1 MWRLRGM
8 QMLEPTSE
16 TSYKK
21 RSIRI
26 RSDLLLGCFGWGLI
40 GWLALLGSLDLCAQD
55 VLPEA
60 PSKPRMP
67 APLDSKDDSEPKG
80 ITYVSLDP
88 GLKSLFSGEDPK
100 SLADLKAL
108 QDQQSKVAAKINQVT
123 VNLQHGST
131 QGSGVLI
138 NDDGYILTAAHVAG
152 KPKQKMWV
160 VLHDGRRVEGVSM
173 GVNRDTDAGLVRI
186 LKNRDQNNQ
195 PWPHAA
201 LPAVGERVK
210 SGQWCIAGGHPGG
223 WMSDRPA
230 VIRVGRILRVTDST
244 IVSDCSLIGGDSG
257 GPLFDLQGKLI
268 GIHSRIGIDVDDNM
282 HVPMNVYMDSWDRLA
297 NSEAWGVLPGFRPII
312 GVTADRQSDTKNECV
327 IGTVAPRGPAAKAG
341 IAPGDRIV
349 RFNGTEINS
358 FDRLKEEVDAMV
370 PGERVNVE
378 VLRDGQK
385 VNLKLIIG
393 VSDEP

>member
-1 MWRLRGM
+1 MGSTAFRGIGMLRLAK
-8 QMLEPTSE
+8 PFV
-16 TSYKK
+16 
-21 RSIRI
+21 
-26 RSDLLLGCFGWGLI
+26 LLCTGLVGLGLVGL
-40 GWLALLGSLDLCAQD
+40 GPLGAGLQVHAQD
-55 VLPEA
+55 VLPEVPA
-60 PSKPRMP
+60 KPRMS
-67 APLDSKDDSEPKG
+67 APVDRTVDGETKG
-80 ITYVSLDP
+80 ATYVSLDP
-88 GLKSLFSGEDPK
+88 SLNRLFSGEDPK
-100 SLADLKAL
+100 SLTDLKAL
-108 QDQQSKVAAKINQVT
+108 QTQQSKVAAKIHQVT

-138 NDDGYILTAAHVAG
+138 NEDGYILTAAHVAG

-186 LKNRDQNNQ
+186 LKTRDENNQ

-210 SGQWCIAGGHPGG
+210 TGQWCIAGGHPGG
-223 WMSDRPA
+223 WVSDRPA
-230 VIRVGRILRVTDST
+230 VIRVGRILAVTDST
-244 IVSDCSLIGGDSG
+244 VVSDCSLIGGDSG

-282 HVPMNVYMDSWDRLA
+282 HVPMNVYMESWDRLA

-312 GVTADRQSDTKNECV
+312 GVTADRQSDTKSECI

-341 IAPGDRIV
+341 IVPGDRIV
-349 RFNGTEINS
+349 RFHNAEITN

-378 VLRDGQK
+378 VLRDGKK

>member
-1 MWRLRGM
+1 
-8 QMLEPTSE
+8 MLEPTSE
-16 TSYKK
+16 TSYEK

-138 NDDGYILTAAHVAG
+138 NEDGYILTAAHVAG

>member
-1 MWRLRGM
+1 MLRLAKPFVLFCTG
-8 QMLEPTSE
+8 LVG
-16 TSYKK
+16 
-21 RSIRI
+21 
-26 RSDLLLGCFGWGLI
+26 LGLVGLGLLG
-40 GWLALLGSLDLCAQD
+40 ASVQVHAQD

-60 PSKPRMP
+60 PAKPRMS
-67 APLDSKDDSEPKG
+67 APVDRTVDGETKG
-80 ITYVSLDP
+80 ATYVSLDP
-88 GLKSLFSGEDPK
+88 SLNRLFSGEDPK
-100 SLADLKAL
+100 SLTDLKAL
-108 QDQQSKVAAKINQVT
+108 QTQQSKVAAKIHQVT

-138 NDDGYILTAAHVAG
+138 NEDGYILTAAHVAG

-186 LKNRDQNNQ
+186 LKTRDENNQ

-210 SGQWCIAGGHPGG
+210 TGQWCIAGGHPGG
-223 WMSDRPA
+223 WISDRPA
-230 VIRVGRILRVTDST
+230 VIRIGRILAVTDST
-244 IVSDCSLIGGDSG
+244 VVSDCSLIGGDSG

-282 HVPMNVYMDSWDRLA
+282 HVPMNVYMESWDRLA

-312 GVTADRQSDTKNECV
+312 GVTADRQSDTKSECI

-341 IAPGDRIV
+341 IVPGDRII
-349 RFNGTEINS
+349 RFHNAEITN

-378 VLRDGQK
+378 VLRDGKK

>member
-1 MWRLRGM
+1 MLRLAKPFVLFCTG
-8 QMLEPTSE
+8 LVG
-16 TSYKK
+16 
-21 RSIRI
+21 
-26 RSDLLLGCFGWGLI
+26 LGLVGFGP
-40 GWLALLGSLDLCAQD
+40 LGASVQVHAQD

-60 PSKPRMP
+60 PAKPRIS
-67 APLDSKDDSEPKG
+67 APVDRTVDGETKG
-80 ITYVSLDP
+80 ATYVSLDP
-88 GLKSLFSGEDPK
+88 SLNRLFSGEDPK
-100 SLADLKAL
+100 SLTDLKAL
-108 QDQQSKVAAKINQVT
+108 QTQQSKVAAKIHQVT

-138 NDDGYILTAAHVAG
+138 NEDGYILTAAHVAG

-186 LKNRDQNNQ
+186 LKTRDENNQ

-210 SGQWCIAGGHPGG
+210 TGQWCIAGGHPGG
-223 WMSDRPA
+223 WVSDRPA
-230 VIRVGRILRVTDST
+230 VIRVGRILAVTDST
-244 IVSDCSLIGGDSG
+244 VVSDCSLIGGDSG

-282 HVPMNVYMDSWDRLA
+282 HVPMNVYMESWDRLA

-312 GVTADRQSDTKNECV
+312 GVTADRQSDTKSECI

-341 IAPGDRIV
+341 IVPGDRIV
-349 RFNGTEINS
+349 RFHNAEITN

-378 VLRDGQK
+378 VLRDGKK

>member
-1 MWRLRGM
+1 
-8 QMLEPTSE
+8 MLQPASDNGCEKS
-16 TSYKK
+16 
-21 RSIRI
+21 SIR
-26 RSDLLLGCFGWGLI
+26 LQTVGF
-40 GWLALLGSLDLCAQD
+40 LALFCLGSTVWCIRATAQD

-60 PSKPRMP
+60 PLKSKVS
-67 APLDSKDDSEPKG
+67 APSDSGVGGEPKG
-80 ITYVSLDP
+80 ITFVSLDP
-88 GLKSLFSGEDPK
+88 TLDRLFLGEDPK

-108 QDQQSKVAAKINQVT
+108 QTQQSKVAAKIHQVT

-138 NDDGYILTAAHVAG
+138 NEDGYILTAAHVAG

-160 VLHDGRRVEGVSM
+160 VLHDGRRVEAVSM

-195 PWPHAA
+195 PWPHAT

-210 SGQWCIAGGHPGG
+210 TGQWCIAGGHPGG

-282 HVPMNVYMDSWDRLA
+282 HVPMTVYMESWDRLA

-312 GVTADRQSDTKNECV
+312 GVTADRQSDTKRECV

-341 IAPGDRIV
+341 IIPGDRIV
-349 RFNGTEINS
+349 RFNSAEITS

-370 PGERVNVE
+370 PGERVSIE

>member
-1 MWRLRGM
+1 MGSTAFRGIGMLRLAK
-8 QMLEPTSE
+8 PFV
-16 TSYKK
+16 
-21 RSIRI
+21 
-26 RSDLLLGCFGWGLI
+26 LLCTGLVGLGLVGL
-40 GWLALLGSLDLCAQD
+40 GPLGAGLQVHAQD

-60 PSKPRMP
+60 PAKPRMS
-67 APLDSKDDSEPKG
+67 APVDRTVDGETKG
-80 ITYVSLDP
+80 ATYVSLDP
-88 GLKSLFSGEDPK
+88 SLNRLFSGEDPK
-100 SLADLKAL
+100 SLTDLKAL
-108 QDQQSKVAAKINQVT
+108 QTQQSKVAAKIHQVT

-138 NDDGYILTAAHVAG
+138 NEDGYILTAAHVAG

-186 LKNRDQNNQ
+186 LKTRDENNQ

-210 SGQWCIAGGHPGG
+210 TGQWCIAGGHPGG
-223 WMSDRPA
+223 WVSDRPA
-230 VIRVGRILRVTDST
+230 VIRVGRILAVTDST
-244 IVSDCSLIGGDSG
+244 VVSDCSLIGGDSG

-282 HVPMNVYMDSWDRLA
+282 HVPMNVYMESWDRLA

-312 GVTADRQSDTKNECV
+312 GVTADRQSDTKSECI

-341 IAPGDRIV
+341 IIPGDRIV
-349 RFNGTEINS
+349 RFHNAEITN

-378 VLRDGQK
+378 VLRDGKK

>member
-1 MWRLRGM
+1 MGSTAFRGIGMLRLAKPFVLLCTG
-8 QMLEPTSE
+8 
-16 TSYKK
+16 
-21 RSIRI
+21 
-26 RSDLLLGCFGWGLI
+26 LLGLGLV
-40 GWLALLGSLDLCAQD
+40 GLGPLGAGLQVHAQD

-60 PSKPRMP
+60 PAKPRMS
-67 APLDSKDDSEPKG
+67 APVDRTVDGETKG
-80 ITYVSLDP
+80 ATYVSLDP
-88 GLKSLFSGEDPK
+88 SLNRLFSGEDPK
-100 SLADLKAL
+100 SLTDLKAL
-108 QDQQSKVAAKINQVT
+108 QTQQSKVAAKIHQVT

-138 NDDGYILTAAHVAG
+138 NEDGYILTAAHVAG

-186 LKNRDQNNQ
+186 LKTRDENNQ

-210 SGQWCIAGGHPGG
+210 TGQWCIAGGHPGG
-223 WMSDRPA
+223 WVSDRPA
-230 VIRVGRILRVTDST
+230 VIRVGRILAVTDST
-244 IVSDCSLIGGDSG
+244 VVSDCSLIGGDSG

-282 HVPMNVYMDSWDRLA
+282 HVPMNVYMESWDRLA

-312 GVTADRQSDTKNECV
+312 GVTADRQSDTKSECI

-341 IAPGDRIV
+341 IIPGDRIV
-349 RFNGTEINS
+349 RFHNAEITN

-378 VLRDGQK
+378 VLRDGKK

>member
-1 MWRLRGM
+1 MLRLAKRIVLLSSGLVV
-8 QMLEPTSE
+8 LE
-16 TSYKK
+16 
-21 RSIRI
+21 
-26 RSDLLLGCFGWGLI
+26 LLG
-40 GWLALLGSLDLCAQD
+40 ASLQVRAQD

-60 PSKPRMP
+60 PAKPRMS
-67 APLDSKDDSEPKG
+67 APVDRTVDGETKG
-80 ITYVSLDP
+80 ATYVSLDP
-88 GLKSLFSGEDPK
+88 SLNRLFSGEDPK
-100 SLADLKAL
+100 SLTDLKAL
-108 QDQQSKVAAKINQVT
+108 QTQQSKVAAKIHQVT

-138 NDDGYILTAAHVAG
+138 NEEGYILTAAHVAG

-186 LKNRDQNNQ
+186 LKTRDENNQ

-210 SGQWCIAGGHPGG
+210 TGQWCIAGGHPGG
-223 WMSDRPA
+223 WVSDRPA
-230 VIRVGRILRVTDST
+230 VIRIGRILAVTDST
-244 IVSDCSLIGGDSG
+244 VVSDCSLIGGDSG

-282 HVPMNVYMDSWDRLA
+282 HVPMNVYMESWDRLA

-312 GVTADRQSDTKNECV
+312 GVTADRQSDTKSECI

-341 IAPGDRIV
+341 IVPGDRIV
-349 RFNGTEINS
+349 RFHNADITN

-378 VLRDGQK
+378 VLRDGK
-385 VNLKLIIG
+385 RVNLKLIIG

>member
-1 MWRLRGM
+1 MLRLAK
-8 QMLEPTSE
+8 PFV
-16 TSYKK
+16 
-21 RSIRI
+21 
-26 RSDLLLGCFGWGLI
+26 LLCTGFVGLGLVGL
-40 GWLALLGSLDLCAQD
+40 GPLGAGLQVHAQD

-60 PSKPRMP
+60 PAKPRMS
-67 APLDSKDDSEPKG
+67 APVDRTVDGETKG
-80 ITYVSLDP
+80 ATYVSLDP
-88 GLKSLFSGEDPK
+88 SLNRLFSGEDPK
-100 SLADLKAL
+100 SLTDLKAL
-108 QDQQSKVAAKINQVT
+108 QTQQSKVAAKIHQVT

-138 NDDGYILTAAHVAG
+138 NEDGYILTAAHVAG

-186 LKNRDQNNQ
+186 LKTRDENNQ

-210 SGQWCIAGGHPGG
+210 TGQWCIAGGHPGG
-223 WMSDRPA
+223 WVSDRPA
-230 VIRVGRILRVTDST
+230 VIRVGRILAVTDST
-244 IVSDCSLIGGDSG
+244 VVSDCSLIGGDSG

-282 HVPMNVYMDSWDRLA
+282 HVPMNVYMESWDRLA

-312 GVTADRQSDTKNECV
+312 GVTADRQSDTKSECI

-341 IAPGDRIV
+341 IVPGDRIV
-349 RFNGTEINS
+349 RFHNAEITN

-378 VLRDGQK
+378 VLRDGKK

>member
-1 MWRLRGM
+1 MLRLAK
-8 QMLEPTSE
+8 PFV
-16 TSYKK
+16 
-21 RSIRI
+21 
-26 RSDLLLGCFGWGLI
+26 LLCTGLI
-40 GWLALLGSLDLCAQD
+40 GLGLVGLGPLGAGLQVHAQD
-55 VLPEA
+55 VLPEVPA
-60 PSKPRMP
+60 KPRMS
-67 APLDSKDDSEPKG
+67 APVDRTVDGETKG
-80 ITYVSLDP
+80 ATYVSLDP
-88 GLKSLFSGEDPK
+88 SLNRLFSGEDPK
-100 SLADLKAL
+100 SLTDLKAL
-108 QDQQSKVAAKINQVT
+108 QTQQSKVAAKIHQVT

-138 NDDGYILTAAHVAG
+138 NEDGYILTAAHVAG

-186 LKNRDQNNQ
+186 LKTRDENNQ

-210 SGQWCIAGGHPGG
+210 TGQWCIAGGHPGG
-223 WMSDRPA
+223 WVSDRPA
-230 VIRVGRILRVTDST
+230 VIRVGRILAVTDST
-244 IVSDCSLIGGDSG
+244 VVSDCSLIGGDSG

-282 HVPMNVYMDSWDRLA
+282 HVPMNVYMESWDRLA

-312 GVTADRQSDTKNECV
+312 GVTADRQSDTKSECI

-341 IAPGDRIV
+341 IVPGDRIV
-349 RFNGTEINS
+349 RFHNAEITN

-378 VLRDGQK
+378 VLRDGKK

>member
-1 MWRLRGM
+1 MLRLAKPFVLFCTG
-8 QMLEPTSE
+8 LVG
-16 TSYKK
+16 
-21 RSIRI
+21 
-26 RSDLLLGCFGWGLI
+26 LGLVGL
-40 GWLALLGSLDLCAQD
+40 GPLGASVQVHAQD

-60 PSKPRMP
+60 PAKPRMS
-67 APLDSKDDSEPKG
+67 APVDRTVDGETKG
-80 ITYVSLDP
+80 ATYVSLDP
-88 GLKSLFSGEDPK
+88 SLNRLFSGEDPK
-100 SLADLKAL
+100 SLTDLKAL
-108 QDQQSKVAAKINQVT
+108 QTQQSKVAAKIHQVT

-138 NDDGYILTAAHVAG
+138 NEDGYILTAAHVAG

-186 LKNRDQNNQ
+186 LKTRDENNQ

-210 SGQWCIAGGHPGG
+210 TGQWCIAGGHPGG
-223 WMSDRPA
+223 WVSDRPA
-230 VIRVGRILRVTDST
+230 VIRVGRILAVTDST
-244 IVSDCSLIGGDSG
+244 VVSDCSLIGGDSG

-282 HVPMNVYMDSWDRLA
+282 HVPMNVYMESWDRLA

-312 GVTADRQSDTKNECV
+312 GVTADRQSDTKSECI

-341 IAPGDRIV
+341 IVPGDRIV
-349 RFNGTEINS
+349 RFHNAEITN

-378 VLRDGQK
+378 VVRDGKK

>member
-1 MWRLRGM
+1 M
-8 QMLEPTSE
+8 
-16 TSYKK
+16 
-21 RSIRI
+21 
-26 RSDLLLGCFGWGLI
+26 
-40 GWLALLGSLDLCAQD
+40 A
-55 VLPEA
+55 
-60 PSKPRMP
+60 
-67 APLDSKDDSEPKG
+67 
-80 ITYVSLDP
+80 
-88 GLKSLFSGEDPK
+88 
-100 SLADLKAL
+100 
-108 QDQQSKVAAKINQVT
+108 
-123 VNLQHGST
+123 
-131 QGSGVLI
+131 
-138 NDDGYILTAAHVAG
+138 
-152 KPKQKMWV
+152 
-160 VLHDGRRVEGVSM
+160 
-173 GVNRDTDAGLVRI
+173 
-186 LKNRDQNNQ
+186 
-195 PWPHAA
+195 
-201 LPAVGERVK
+201 
-210 SGQWCIAGGHPGG
+210 
-223 WMSDRPA
+223 DRPA

-327 IGTVAPRGPAAKAG
+327 VGTVAPRGPAAKAG

-358 FDRLKEEVDAMV
+358 FDKLKEEVDSMV
-370 PGERVNVE
+370 PGERVNIE

>member
-1 MWRLRGM
+1 M
-8 QMLEPTSE
+8 QKPS
-16 TSYKK
+16 
-21 RSIRI
+21 
-26 RSDLLLGCFGWGLI
+26 SDKSFVESSNPVDSKPVCWGLFVAWVCLQAWI
-40 GWLALLGSLDLCAQD
+40 FSPSASAQD
-55 VLPEA
+55 VLPES
-60 PSKPRMP
+60 PPKPQMP
-67 APLDSKDDSEPKG
+67 IPADSAAETLPKG
-80 ITYVSLDP
+80 ITFVSLDP
-88 GLKSLFSGEDPK
+88 NLERLVQGEDPRT
-100 SLADLKAL
+100 LADLKAL
-108 QDQQSKVAAKINQVT
+108 QSQQSKVASKINQVT

-138 NDDGYILTAAHVAG
+138 NEDGYILTAAHVAG

-186 LKNRDQNNQ
+186 LKNRDPSGN

-201 LPAVGERVK
+201 LPAVGERVQ

-312 GVTADRQSDTKNECV
+312 GVTADRQSDTKKECV

-341 IAPGDRIV
+341 IIPGDRIV
-349 RFNGTEINS
+349 RFNGTEITS
-358 FDRLKEEVDAMV
+358 FDRLKEEVDSMV
-370 PGERVNVE
+370 PGERITVE

-385 VNLKLIIG
+385 VSLKLIIG

>member
-1 MWRLRGM
+1 M

-16 TSYKK
+16 NSYRK
-21 RSIRI
+21 RPIQI
-26 RSDLLLGCFGWGLI
+26 CSDLLLGFFGWGFI
-40 GWLALLGSLDLCAQD
+40 FWLAVLGSLDLCAQD

-67 APLDSKDDSEPKG
+67 APLDSKDDTEPKG

-186 LKNRDQNNQ
+186 LKNRDKNNQ

-349 RFNGTEINS
+349 RFNGTEIHS

-385 VNLKLIIG
+385 MNLKLIIG

>member
-1 MWRLRGM
+1 MGSTAFRGIGMLRLAKRIVLLCSGLVV
-8 QMLEPTSE
+8 LE
-16 TSYKK
+16 
-21 RSIRI
+21 
-26 RSDLLLGCFGWGLI
+26 LLG
-40 GWLALLGSLDLCAQD
+40 ASLQVRAQD

-60 PSKPRMP
+60 PAKPRMS
-67 APLDSKDDSEPKG
+67 APVDRTADGETKG
-80 ITYVSLDP
+80 ATYVSLDP
-88 GLKSLFSGEDPK
+88 SLNRLFSGEDPK
-100 SLADLKAL
+100 SLTDLKAL
-108 QDQQSKVAAKINQVT
+108 QTQQSKVAAKIHQVT

-138 NDDGYILTAAHVAG
+138 NEEGYILTAAHVAG

-186 LKNRDQNNQ
+186 LKTRDENNQ

-210 SGQWCIAGGHPGG
+210 TGQWCIAGGHPGG
-223 WMSDRPA
+223 WVSDRPA
-230 VIRVGRILRVTDST
+230 VIRIGRILAVTDST
-244 IVSDCSLIGGDSG
+244 VVSDCSLIGGDSG

-282 HVPMNVYMDSWDRLA
+282 HVPMNVYMESWDRLA

-312 GVTADRQSDTKNECV
+312 GVTADRQSDTKSECI

-341 IAPGDRIV
+341 IVPGDRIV
-349 RFNGTEINS
+349 RFHNADITN

-378 VLRDGQK
+378 VLRDGKK

>member
-1 MWRLRGM
+1 MLRLTNRFV
-8 QMLEPTSE
+8 
-16 TSYKK
+16 
-21 RSIRI
+21 
-26 RSDLLLGCFGWGLI
+26 LLCW
-40 GWLALLGSLDLCAQD
+40 ALLSLGLVAASSPVYAQD

-60 PSKPRMP
+60 PSKQRMA
-67 APLDSKDDSEPKG
+67 APVDRNTDGEPKG
-80 ITYVSLDP
+80 ATYVSLDP
-88 GLKSLFSGEDPK
+88 SLDRLFSGEDPK
-100 SLADLKAL
+100 TLSDLKAL
-108 QDQQSKVAAKINQVT
+108 QTQQSKVAGKVHQVT

-138 NDDGYILTAAHVAG
+138 NEDGYILTAAHVAG

-160 VLHDGRRVEGVSM
+160 LLHDGRRVEGISM

-186 LKNRDQNNQ
+186 LKTRDENNQ

-223 WMSDRPA
+223 WVSDRPA
-230 VIRVGRILRVTDST
+230 VIRVGRVLGVTDST
-244 IVSDCSLIGGDSG
+244 VVTDCSLIGGDSG

-282 HVPMNVYMDSWDRLA
+282 HVPMNVYMESWDRLA

-312 GVTADRQSDTKNECV
+312 GVTADRQSDTKSECI

-341 IAPGDRIV
+341 IVPGDRIV
-349 RFNGTEINS
+349 RFHNADITS

-370 PGERVNVE
+370 PGEKVNVE
-378 VLRDGQK
+378 VLRDGKK

>member
-1 MWRLRGM
+1 MLRLAKRIVLLSTGLVV
-8 QMLEPTSE
+8 LE
-16 TSYKK
+16 
-21 RSIRI
+21 
-26 RSDLLLGCFGWGLI
+26 LLG
-40 GWLALLGSLDLCAQD
+40 ASLQVRAQD

-60 PSKPRMP
+60 PAKPRMS
-67 APLDSKDDSEPKG
+67 APVDRNTDGETKG
-80 ITYVSLDP
+80 ATYVSLDP
-88 GLKSLFSGEDPK
+88 SLNRLFSGEDPK
-100 SLADLKAL
+100 SLTDLKAL
-108 QDQQSKVAAKINQVT
+108 QTQQSKVAGKIHQVT

-138 NDDGYILTAAHVAG
+138 NEDGYILTAAHVAG

-186 LKNRDQNNQ
+186 LKTRDENNQ

-210 SGQWCIAGGHPGG
+210 TGQWCIAGGHPGG
-223 WMSDRPA
+223 WVSDRPA
-230 VIRVGRILRVTDST
+230 VIRIGRILAVTDST
-244 IVSDCSLIGGDSG
+244 VVSDCSLIGGDSG

-282 HVPMNVYMDSWDRLA
+282 HVPMNVYMESWDRLA

-312 GVTADRQSDTKNECV
+312 GVTADRQSDTKSECI

-341 IAPGDRIV
+341 IVPGDRIV
-349 RFNGTEINS
+349 RFHNADIAN

-378 VLRDGQK
+378 VLRDGKK

>member
-1 MWRLRGM
+1 MLRLAK
-8 QMLEPTSE
+8 PFV
-16 TSYKK
+16 
-21 RSIRI
+21 
-26 RSDLLLGCFGWGLI
+26 LLCTGLI
-40 GWLALLGSLDLCAQD
+40 GLGLVGLGPLGAGLQVHAQD

-60 PSKPRMP
+60 PAKPRMSDP
-67 APLDSKDDSEPKG
+67 VDRTVDGETKG
-80 ITYVSLDP
+80 ATYVSLDP
-88 GLKSLFSGEDPK
+88 SLNRLFSGEDPK
-100 SLADLKAL
+100 SLTDLKAL
-108 QDQQSKVAAKINQVT
+108 QTQQSKVAAKIHQVT

-138 NDDGYILTAAHVAG
+138 NEDGYILTAAHVAG

-186 LKNRDQNNQ
+186 LKTRDENNQ

-210 SGQWCIAGGHPGG
+210 TGQWCIAGGHPGG
-223 WMSDRPA
+223 WVSDRPA
-230 VIRVGRILRVTDST
+230 VIRVGRILAVTDST
-244 IVSDCSLIGGDSG
+244 VVSDCSLIGGDSG
-257 GPLFDLQGKLI
+257 GPLFDLQGKLV

-282 HVPMNVYMDSWDRLA
+282 HVPMNVYMESWDRLA

-312 GVTADRQSDTKNECV
+312 GVTADRQSDTKSECI

-341 IAPGDRIV
+341 IIPGDRIV
-349 RFNGTEINS
+349 RFHNAEITN

-378 VLRDGQK
+378 VLRDGKK

>member
-1 MWRLRGM
+1 MGSTAFRGIGMLRLAKPFVLLCTG
-8 QMLEPTSE
+8 
-16 TSYKK
+16 
-21 RSIRI
+21 
-26 RSDLLLGCFGWGLI
+26 LLGLGLV
-40 GWLALLGSLDLCAQD
+40 GLGPLGAGLQVHAQD

-60 PSKPRMP
+60 PAKPRMS
-67 APLDSKDDSEPKG
+67 APVDRTVDGETKG
-80 ITYVSLDP
+80 ATYVSLDP
-88 GLKSLFSGEDPK
+88 SLNRLFSGEDPK
-100 SLADLKAL
+100 SLTDLKAL
-108 QDQQSKVAAKINQVT
+108 QTQQSKVAAKIHQVT

-138 NDDGYILTAAHVAG
+138 NEDGYILTAAHVAG

-186 LKNRDQNNQ
+186 LKTRDENNQ

-210 SGQWCIAGGHPGG
+210 TGQWCIAGGHPGG
-223 WMSDRPA
+223 WVSDRPA
-230 VIRVGRILRVTDST
+230 VIRVGRILAVTDST
-244 IVSDCSLIGGDSG
+244 VVSDCSLIGGDSG

-282 HVPMNVYMDSWDRLA
+282 HVPMNVYMESWDRLA

-312 GVTADRQSDTKNECV
+312 GVTADRQSDTKSECI

-341 IAPGDRIV
+341 IVPGDRII
-349 RFNGTEINS
+349 RFHNAEITN

-378 VLRDGQK
+378 VLRDGKK

>member
-1 MWRLRGM
+1 MLRLTNRFV
-8 QMLEPTSE
+8 
-16 TSYKK
+16 
-21 RSIRI
+21 
-26 RSDLLLGCFGWGLI
+26 LLCW
-40 GWLALLGSLDLCAQD
+40 ALLSLGLVAASSPVYAQD

-60 PSKPRMP
+60 PSKQRMA
-67 APLDSKDDSEPKG
+67 APVDRNTDGEPKG
-80 ITYVSLDP
+80 ATYVSLDP
-88 GLKSLFSGEDPK
+88 SLDRLFSGEDPK
-100 SLADLKAL
+100 TLSDLKAL
-108 QDQQSKVAAKINQVT
+108 QTQQSKVAGKVHQVT

-138 NDDGYILTAAHVAG
+138 NEDGYILTAAHVAG

-160 VLHDGRRVEGVSM
+160 LLHDGRRVEGISM

-186 LKNRDQNNQ
+186 LKTRDENNQ

-223 WMSDRPA
+223 WVSDRPA
-230 VIRVGRILRVTDST
+230 VIRVGRVLGVTDST
-244 IVSDCSLIGGDSG
+244 IVTDCSLIGGDSG
-257 GPLFDLQGKLI
+257 GPLFDLQGKLV

-312 GVTADRQSDTKNECV
+312 GVTADRQSDTKSECI

-341 IAPGDRIV
+341 IVPGDRIV
-349 RFNGTEINS
+349 RFHNADIAS

-370 PGERVNVE
+370 PGEKVNVE
-378 VLRDGQK
+378 VLRDGKK

>member
-1 MWRLRGM
+1 MLRLAKRIVLLSTGLVV
-8 QMLEPTSE
+8 LE
-16 TSYKK
+16 
-21 RSIRI
+21 
-26 RSDLLLGCFGWGLI
+26 LLG
-40 GWLALLGSLDLCAQD
+40 ASLQVRAQD

-60 PSKPRMP
+60 PAKPRMS
-67 APLDSKDDSEPKG
+67 APVDRNTDGETKG
-80 ITYVSLDP
+80 ATYVSLDP
-88 GLKSLFSGEDPK
+88 SLNRLFSGEDPK
-100 SLADLKAL
+100 SLTDLKAL
-108 QDQQSKVAAKINQVT
+108 QTQQSKVAAKIHQVT

-138 NDDGYILTAAHVAG
+138 NEEGYILTAAHVAG

-186 LKNRDQNNQ
+186 LKTRDENNQ

-210 SGQWCIAGGHPGG
+210 TGQWCIAGGHPGG
-223 WMSDRPA
+223 WVSDRPA
-230 VIRVGRILRVTDST
+230 VIRIGRILAVTDT
-244 IVSDCSLIGGDSG
+244 TVVSDCSLIGGDSG

-282 HVPMNVYMDSWDRLA
+282 HVPMNVYMESWDRLA

-312 GVTADRQSDTKNECV
+312 GVTADRQSDTKSECI

-341 IAPGDRIV
+341 IVPGDRIV
-349 RFNGTEINS
+349 RFHNADITN

-378 VLRDGQK
+378 VLRDGKK

>member
-1 MWRLRGM
+1 MGSTAFRGIGMLRLAK
-8 QMLEPTSE
+8 PFV
-16 TSYKK
+16 
-21 RSIRI
+21 
-26 RSDLLLGCFGWGLI
+26 LLCTGLVGLGLVGL
-40 GWLALLGSLDLCAQD
+40 GPLGAGLQVHAQD

-60 PSKPRMP
+60 PAKPRMS
-67 APLDSKDDSEPKG
+67 APVDRTVDGETKG
-80 ITYVSLDP
+80 ATYVSLDP
-88 GLKSLFSGEDPK
+88 SLNRLFSGEDPK
-100 SLADLKAL
+100 SLTDLKAL
-108 QDQQSKVAAKINQVT
+108 QTQQSKVAAKIHQVT

-138 NDDGYILTAAHVAG
+138 NEDGYILTAAHVAG

-186 LKNRDQNNQ
+186 LKTRDENNQ

-210 SGQWCIAGGHPGG
+210 TGQWCIAGGHPGG
-223 WMSDRPA
+223 WVSDRPA
-230 VIRVGRILRVTDST
+230 VIRVGRILAVTDST
-244 IVSDCSLIGGDSG
+244 VVSDCSLIGGDSG
-257 GPLFDLQGKLI
+257 GPLFDLQGKLV

-282 HVPMNVYMDSWDRLA
+282 HVPMNVYMESWDRLA

-312 GVTADRQSDTKNECV
+312 GVTADRQSDTKSECI

-341 IAPGDRIV
+341 IVPGDRIV
-349 RFNGTEINS
+349 RFHNAEITN

-378 VLRDGQK
+378 VLRDGKK

>member
-1 MWRLRGM
+1 MLRLTNRFV
-8 QMLEPTSE
+8 
-16 TSYKK
+16 
-21 RSIRI
+21 
-26 RSDLLLGCFGWGLI
+26 LLCS
-40 GWLALLGSLDLCAQD
+40 ALLGLGLVAASLPAYAQD

-60 PSKPRMP
+60 PSKQRMA
-67 APLDSKDDSEPKG
+67 APVDRNTDGEPKG
-80 ITYVSLDP
+80 ATYVSLDP
-88 GLKSLFSGEDPK
+88 SLDRLFSGEDPK
-100 SLADLKAL
+100 TLTDLKAL
-108 QDQQSKVAAKINQVT
+108 QTQQSKVAGKVHQVT

-138 NDDGYILTAAHVAG
+138 NEDGYILTAAHVAG

-160 VLHDGRRVEGVSM
+160 VLHDGRRVEGISM

-186 LKNRDQNNQ
+186 LKTRDENNQ

-223 WMSDRPA
+223 WVSDRPA
-230 VIRVGRILRVTDST
+230 VIRVGRVLGVTDST
-244 IVSDCSLIGGDSG
+244 IVTDCSLIGGDSG
-257 GPLFDLQGKLI
+257 GPLFDLQGKLV

-312 GVTADRQSDTKNECV
+312 GVTADRQSDTKSECI

-341 IAPGDRIV
+341 IVPGDRIV
-349 RFNGTEINS
+349 RFHNADITN

-378 VLRDGQK
+378 VLRDGKK

>member
-1 MWRLRGM
+1 MGSTAFRGIGMLRLAK
-8 QMLEPTSE
+8 PFV
-16 TSYKK
+16 
-21 RSIRI
+21 
-26 RSDLLLGCFGWGLI
+26 LLCTGLI
-40 GWLALLGSLDLCAQD
+40 GLGLVGLGPLGAGLQVHAQD

-60 PSKPRMP
+60 PAKPRMS
-67 APLDSKDDSEPKG
+67 APVDRTVDGETKG
-80 ITYVSLDP
+80 ATYVSLDP
-88 GLKSLFSGEDPK
+88 SLNRLFSGEDPK
-100 SLADLKAL
+100 SLTDLKAL
-108 QDQQSKVAAKINQVT
+108 QTQQSKVAAKIHQVT

-138 NDDGYILTAAHVAG
+138 NEDGYILTAAHVAG

-186 LKNRDQNNQ
+186 LKTRDENNQ

-210 SGQWCIAGGHPGG
+210 TGQWCIAGGHPGG
-223 WMSDRPA
+223 WVSDRPA
-230 VIRVGRILRVTDST
+230 VIRVGRILAVTDST
-244 IVSDCSLIGGDSG
+244 VVSDCSLIGGDSG
-257 GPLFDLQGKLI
+257 GPLFDLQGKLV

-282 HVPMNVYMDSWDRLA
+282 HVPMNVYMESWDRLA

-312 GVTADRQSDTKNECV
+312 GVTADRQSDTKSECI

-341 IAPGDRIV
+341 IIPGDRIV
-349 RFNGTEINS
+349 RFHNAEITN

-378 VLRDGQK
+378 VLRDGKK

>member
-1 MWRLRGM
+1 MGSTAFRGIGMLRLAK
-8 QMLEPTSE
+8 PFV
-16 TSYKK
+16 
-21 RSIRI
+21 
-26 RSDLLLGCFGWGLI
+26 LLCTGLVGLGLVGL
-40 GWLALLGSLDLCAQD
+40 GPLGASLQVHAQD

-60 PSKPRMP
+60 PAKPRMS
-67 APLDSKDDSEPKG
+67 APVDRTVDGETKG
-80 ITYVSLDP
+80 ATYVSLDP
-88 GLKSLFSGEDPK
+88 SLNRLFSGEDPK
-100 SLADLKAL
+100 SLTDLKAL
-108 QDQQSKVAAKINQVT
+108 QTQQSKVAAKIHQVT

-138 NDDGYILTAAHVAG
+138 NEDGYILTAAHVAG

-186 LKNRDQNNQ
+186 LKTRDENNQ

-210 SGQWCIAGGHPGG
+210 TGQWCIAGGHPGG
-223 WMSDRPA
+223 WVSDRPA
-230 VIRVGRILRVTDST
+230 VIRVGRILAVTDST
-244 IVSDCSLIGGDSG
+244 VVSDCSLIGGDSG

-282 HVPMNVYMDSWDRLA
+282 HVPMNVYMESWDRLA

-312 GVTADRQSDTKNECV
+312 GVTADRQSDTKSECI

-341 IAPGDRIV
+341 IVPGDRIV
-349 RFNGTEINS
+349 RFHNAEITN

-378 VLRDGQK
+378 VLRDGKK

>member
-1 MWRLRGM
+1 MLRLAK
-8 QMLEPTSE
+8 PFV
-16 TSYKK
+16 
-21 RSIRI
+21 
-26 RSDLLLGCFGWGLI
+26 LLCTGLI
-40 GWLALLGSLDLCAQD
+40 GLGLVGLAPLGAGLQVHAQD

-60 PSKPRMP
+60 PAKPRMS
-67 APLDSKDDSEPKG
+67 APVDRTVDGETKG
-80 ITYVSLDP
+80 ATYVSLDP
-88 GLKSLFSGEDPK
+88 SLNRLFSGEDPK
-100 SLADLKAL
+100 SLTDLKAL
-108 QDQQSKVAAKINQVT
+108 QTQQSKVAAKIHQVT

-138 NDDGYILTAAHVAG
+138 NEDGYILTAAHVAG

-186 LKNRDQNNQ
+186 LKTRDENNQ

-210 SGQWCIAGGHPGG
+210 TGQWCIAGGHPGG
-223 WMSDRPA
+223 WVSDRPA
-230 VIRVGRILRVTDST
+230 VIRVGRILAVTDST
-244 IVSDCSLIGGDSG
+244 VVSDCSLIGGDSG

-282 HVPMNVYMDSWDRLA
+282 HVPMNVYMESWDRLA

-312 GVTADRQSDTKNECV
+312 GVTADRQSDTKSECI

-341 IAPGDRIV
+341 IVPGDRIV
-349 RFNGTEINS
+349 RFHNAEITN

-378 VLRDGQK
+378 VLRDGKK

>member
-1 MWRLRGM
+1 MLRLAK
-8 QMLEPTSE
+8 PFV
-16 TSYKK
+16 
-21 RSIRI
+21 
-26 RSDLLLGCFGWGLI
+26 LLCTGLVGLGLVGL
-40 GWLALLGSLDLCAQD
+40 GPLGASLQVHAQD

-60 PSKPRMP
+60 PAKPRMS
-67 APLDSKDDSEPKG
+67 APVDRTVDGETKG
-80 ITYVSLDP
+80 ATYVSLDP
-88 GLKSLFSGEDPK
+88 SLNRLFSGEDPK
-100 SLADLKAL
+100 SLTDLKAL
-108 QDQQSKVAAKINQVT
+108 QTQQSKVAAKIHQVT

-138 NDDGYILTAAHVAG
+138 NEDGYILTAAHVAG

-186 LKNRDQNNQ
+186 LTTRDENTQ

-210 SGQWCIAGGHPGG
+210 TGQWCIAGGHPGG
-223 WMSDRPA
+223 WVSDRPA
-230 VIRVGRILRVTDST
+230 VIRVGRILAVTDST
-244 IVSDCSLIGGDSG
+244 VVSDCSLIGGDSG

-282 HVPMNVYMDSWDRLA
+282 HVPMNVYMESWDRLA

-312 GVTADRQSDTKNECV
+312 GVTADRQSDTKSECI

-341 IAPGDRIV
+341 IIPGDRIV
-349 RFNGTEINS
+349 RFHNAEITN

-378 VLRDGQK
+378 VLRDGKK

>member
-1 MWRLRGM
+1 MGSTAFRGIGMLRLAKPFVLFCTG
-8 QMLEPTSE
+8 LVG
-16 TSYKK
+16 
-21 RSIRI
+21 
-26 RSDLLLGCFGWGLI
+26 LGLVGL
-40 GWLALLGSLDLCAQD
+40 GPLGASVQVHAQD

-60 PSKPRMP
+60 PAKPRMS
-67 APLDSKDDSEPKG
+67 APVDRTVDGETKG
-80 ITYVSLDP
+80 ATYVSLDP
-88 GLKSLFSGEDPK
+88 SLNRLFSGEDPK
-100 SLADLKAL
+100 SLTDLKAL
-108 QDQQSKVAAKINQVT
+108 QTQQSKVAAKIHQVT

-138 NDDGYILTAAHVAG
+138 NEDGYILTAAHVAG

-186 LKNRDQNNQ
+186 LKTRDENNQ

-210 SGQWCIAGGHPGG
+210 TGQWCIAGGHPGG
-223 WMSDRPA
+223 WVSDRPA
-230 VIRVGRILRVTDST
+230 VIRVGRILAVTDST
-244 IVSDCSLIGGDSG
+244 VVSDCSLIGGDSG

-282 HVPMNVYMDSWDRLA
+282 HVPMNVYMESWDRLA

-312 GVTADRQSDTKNECV
+312 GVTADRQSDTKSECI

-341 IAPGDRIV
+341 IVPGDRIV
-349 RFNGTEINS
+349 RFHNAEITN

-378 VLRDGQK
+378 VLRDGKK

>member
-1 MWRLRGM
+1 MGSTAFRGIGMLRLAK
-8 QMLEPTSE
+8 PFV
-16 TSYKK
+16 
-21 RSIRI
+21 
-26 RSDLLLGCFGWGLI
+26 LLCTGLVGLGLVGL
-40 GWLALLGSLDLCAQD
+40 GPLGASVQVHAQD

-60 PSKPRMP
+60 PAKPRMS
-67 APLDSKDDSEPKG
+67 APVDRTVDGETKG
-80 ITYVSLDP
+80 ATYVSLDP
-88 GLKSLFSGEDPK
+88 SLNRLFSGEDPK
-100 SLADLKAL
+100 SLTDLKAL
-108 QDQQSKVAAKINQVT
+108 QTQQSKVAAKIHQVT

-138 NDDGYILTAAHVAG
+138 NEDGYILTAAHVAG

-186 LKNRDQNNQ
+186 LKTRDENNQ

-210 SGQWCIAGGHPGG
+210 TGQWCIAGGHPGG
-223 WMSDRPA
+223 WVSDRPA
-230 VIRVGRILRVTDST
+230 VIRVGRILAVTDST
-244 IVSDCSLIGGDSG
+244 VVSDCSLIGGDSG

-282 HVPMNVYMDSWDRLA
+282 HVPMNVYMESWDRLA

-312 GVTADRQSDTKNECV
+312 GVTADRQSDTKSECI

-341 IAPGDRIV
+341 IVPGDRIV
-349 RFNGTEINS
+349 RFHTAEITT

-378 VLRDGQK
+378 VLRDGKK

>member
-1 MWRLRGM
+1 MGSTAFRGIGMLRLAK
-8 QMLEPTSE
+8 PFV
-16 TSYKK
+16 
-21 RSIRI
+21 
-26 RSDLLLGCFGWGLI
+26 LLCTGLI
-40 GWLALLGSLDLCAQD
+40 GLGLVGLGPLGAGLQVHAQD

-60 PSKPRMP
+60 PAKPRMS
-67 APLDSKDDSEPKG
+67 APVDRTVDGETKG
-80 ITYVSLDP
+80 ATYVSLDP
-88 GLKSLFSGEDPK
+88 SLNRLFSGEDPK
-100 SLADLKAL
+100 SLTDLKAL
-108 QDQQSKVAAKINQVT
+108 QTQQSKVAAKIHQVT

-138 NDDGYILTAAHVAG
+138 NEDGYILTAAHVAG

-186 LKNRDQNNQ
+186 LKTRDENNQ

-210 SGQWCIAGGHPGG
+210 TGQWCIAGGHPGG
-223 WMSDRPA
+223 WVSDRPA
-230 VIRVGRILRVTDST
+230 VIRVGRILAVTDST
-244 IVSDCSLIGGDSG
+244 VVSDCSLIGGDSG

-282 HVPMNVYMDSWDRLA
+282 HVPMNVYMESWDRLA

-312 GVTADRQSDTKNECV
+312 GVTADRQSDTKSECI

-341 IAPGDRIV
+341 IVPGDRIV
-349 RFNGTEINS
+349 RFHNAEITN

-378 VLRDGQK
+378 VLRDGKK

>member
-1 MWRLRGM
+1 MLRLAKRIVLLSSGLVV
-8 QMLEPTSE
+8 LE
-16 TSYKK
+16 
-21 RSIRI
+21 
-26 RSDLLLGCFGWGLI
+26 LLG
-40 GWLALLGSLDLCAQD
+40 ASLQVRAQD

-60 PSKPRMP
+60 PAKPRMS
-67 APLDSKDDSEPKG
+67 APVDRTVDGETKG
-80 ITYVSLDP
+80 ATYVSLDP
-88 GLKSLFSGEDPK
+88 SLNRLFSGEDPK
-100 SLADLKAL
+100 SLTDLKAL
-108 QDQQSKVAAKINQVT
+108 QTQQSKVAAKIHQVT

-138 NDDGYILTAAHVAG
+138 NEEGYILTAAHVAG

-186 LKNRDQNNQ
+186 LKTRDENNQ

-210 SGQWCIAGGHPGG
+210 TGQWCIAGGHPGG
-223 WMSDRPA
+223 WVSDRPA
-230 VIRVGRILRVTDST
+230 VIRIGRILAVTDST
-244 IVSDCSLIGGDSG
+244 VVSDCSLIGGDSG

-282 HVPMNVYMDSWDRLA
+282 HVPMNVYMESWDRLA

-312 GVTADRQSDTKNECV
+312 GVTADRQSDTKSECI

-341 IAPGDRIV
+341 IVPGDRIV
-349 RFNGTEINS
+349 RFHNADITN

-378 VLRDGQK
+378 VLRDGKK

>member
-1 MWRLRGM
+1 MLRLAK
-8 QMLEPTSE
+8 PFV
-16 TSYKK
+16 
-21 RSIRI
+21 
-26 RSDLLLGCFGWGLI
+26 LLCTGLI
-40 GWLALLGSLDLCAQD
+40 GLGLVGLGPLGAGLQVHAQD

-60 PSKPRMP
+60 PAKPRMS
-67 APLDSKDDSEPKG
+67 APVDRTVDGETKG
-80 ITYVSLDP
+80 ATYVSLDP
-88 GLKSLFSGEDPK
+88 SLNRLFSGEDPK
-100 SLADLKAL
+100 SLTDLKAL
-108 QDQQSKVAAKINQVT
+108 QTQQSKVAAKIHQVT

-138 NDDGYILTAAHVAG
+138 NEDGYILTAAHVAG

-186 LKNRDQNNQ
+186 LKTRDENNQ

-210 SGQWCIAGGHPGG
+210 TGQWCIAGGHPGG
-223 WMSDRPA
+223 WVSDRPA
-230 VIRVGRILRVTDST
+230 VIRVGRILAVTDST
-244 IVSDCSLIGGDSG
+244 VVSDCSLIGGDSG
-257 GPLFDLQGKLI
+257 GPLFDLQGKLV

-282 HVPMNVYMDSWDRLA
+282 HVPMNVYMESWDRLA

-312 GVTADRQSDTKNECV
+312 GVTADRQSDTKSECI

-341 IAPGDRIV
+341 IVPGDRIV
-349 RFNGTEINS
+349 RFHNAEITN

-378 VLRDGQK
+378 VLRDGKK

>member
-1 MWRLRGM
+1 MLRLAKRIVLLSSGLVV
-8 QMLEPTSE
+8 LE
-16 TSYKK
+16 
-21 RSIRI
+21 
-26 RSDLLLGCFGWGLI
+26 LLG
-40 GWLALLGSLDLCAQD
+40 ASLQVRAQD

-60 PSKPRMP
+60 PAKPRMS
-67 APLDSKDDSEPKG
+67 APVDRTVDGETKG
-80 ITYVSLDP
+80 ATYVSLDP
-88 GLKSLFSGEDPK
+88 SLNRLFSGEDPK
-100 SLADLKAL
+100 SLTDLKAL
-108 QDQQSKVAAKINQVT
+108 QTQQSKVAAKINQVT

-138 NDDGYILTAAHVAG
+138 NEEGYILTAAHVAG

-186 LKNRDQNNQ
+186 LKTRDENNQ

-210 SGQWCIAGGHPGG
+210 TGQWCIAGGHPGG
-223 WMSDRPA
+223 WVSDRPA
-230 VIRVGRILRVTDST
+230 VIRIGRILAVTDST
-244 IVSDCSLIGGDSG
+244 VVSDCSLIGGDSG

-282 HVPMNVYMDSWDRLA
+282 HVPMNVYMESWDRLA

-312 GVTADRQSDTKNECV
+312 GVTADRQSDTKSECI

-341 IAPGDRIV
+341 IVPGDRIV
-349 RFNGTEINS
+349 RFHNADITN

-378 VLRDGQK
+378 VLRDGK
-385 VNLKLIIG
+385 RVNLKLIIG

>member
-1 MWRLRGM
+1 
-8 QMLEPTSE
+8 MLMPTSDHWCVQ
-16 TSYKK
+16 SAI
-21 RSIRI
+21 RGIRI
-26 RSDLLLGCFGWGLI
+26 VLVGLLVGWI
-40 GWLALLGSLDLCAQD
+40 GQAGSLSLGQD

-60 PSKPRMP
+60 PAKARMP
-67 APLDSKDDSEPKG
+67 LPSDSQSDSEPKG
-80 ITYVSLDP
+80 LTYVSLDP
-88 GLKSLFSGEDPK
+88 GLDRLFLGEDPK
-100 SLADLKAL
+100 TLADLKSL
-108 QDQQSKVAAKINQVT
+108 QTQQSKVAAKINQVT

-138 NDDGYILTAAHVAG
+138 NEDGYILTAAHVAG

-160 VLHDGRRVEGVSM
+160 VLHDGRRVEGISM

-268 GIHSRIGIDVDDNM
+268 GIHSRIGVDVDDNM
-282 HVPMNVYMDSWDRLA
+282 HVPMNVYIDSWDRLA

-312 GVTADRQSDTKNECV
+312 GVTADRQSDTKSECV
-327 IGTVAPRGPAAKAG
+327 IGTVAPKGPAAKAG
-341 IAPGDRIV
+341 IVPGDRIV
-349 RFNGTEINS
+349 RFNGAEITS
-358 FDRLKEEVDAMV
+358 FDRLKEEVDSLV

-378 VLRDGQK
+378 VLREGQK
-385 VNLKLIIG
+385 LSLKLIIG

>member
-1 MWRLRGM
+1 MLRLAKPFVLLCTG
-8 QMLEPTSE
+8 
-16 TSYKK
+16 
-21 RSIRI
+21 
-26 RSDLLLGCFGWGLI
+26 LLGLGLV
-40 GWLALLGSLDLCAQD
+40 GLGPLGAGLQVHAQD

-60 PSKPRMP
+60 PAKPRMS
-67 APLDSKDDSEPKG
+67 APVDRTVDGETKG
-80 ITYVSLDP
+80 ATYVSLDP
-88 GLKSLFSGEDPK
+88 GLNRLFSGEDPK
-100 SLADLKAL
+100 SLTDLKAL
-108 QDQQSKVAAKINQVT
+108 QTQQSKVAAKIHQVT

-138 NDDGYILTAAHVAG
+138 NEDGYILTAAHVAG

-186 LKNRDQNNQ
+186 LKTRDENNQ

-210 SGQWCIAGGHPGG
+210 TGQWCIAGGHPGG
-223 WMSDRPA
+223 WVSDRPA
-230 VIRVGRILRVTDST
+230 VIRVGRILAVTDST
-244 IVSDCSLIGGDSG
+244 VVSDCSLIGGDSG

-282 HVPMNVYMDSWDRLA
+282 HVPMNVYMESWDRLA

-312 GVTADRQSDTKNECV
+312 GVTADRQSDTKRECI

-341 IAPGDRIV
+341 IVPGDRIV
-349 RFNGTEINS
+349 RFHNAEITN

-378 VLRDGQK
+378 VLRDGKK

>member
-1 MWRLRGM
+1 MLRLAK
-8 QMLEPTSE
+8 PFV
-16 TSYKK
+16 
-21 RSIRI
+21 
-26 RSDLLLGCFGWGLI
+26 LLCTGLI
-40 GWLALLGSLDLCAQD
+40 GLGLVGLGPLGAGLQVHAQD

-60 PSKPRMP
+60 PAKPLMS
-67 APLDSKDDSEPKG
+67 APVDRTVDGETKG
-80 ITYVSLDP
+80 ATYVSLDP
-88 GLKSLFSGEDPK
+88 SLNRLFSGEDPK
-100 SLADLKAL
+100 SLTDLKAL
-108 QDQQSKVAAKINQVT
+108 QTQQSKVAAKIHQVT

-138 NDDGYILTAAHVAG
+138 NEDGYILTAAHVAG

-186 LKNRDQNNQ
+186 LKTRDENNQ

-210 SGQWCIAGGHPGG
+210 TGQWCIAGGHPGG
-223 WMSDRPA
+223 WVSDRPA
-230 VIRVGRILRVTDST
+230 VIRVGRILAVTDST
-244 IVSDCSLIGGDSG
+244 VVSDCSLIGGDSG
-257 GPLFDLQGKLI
+257 GPLFDLQGKLV

-282 HVPMNVYMDSWDRLA
+282 HVPMNVYMESWDRLA

-312 GVTADRQSDTKNECV
+312 GVTADRQSDTKSECI

-341 IAPGDRIV
+341 IVPGDRIV
-349 RFNGTEINS
+349 RFHNAEITN

-378 VLRDGQK
+378 VLRDGKK

>member
-1 MWRLRGM
+1 
-8 QMLEPTSE
+8 MLEPTSKTCGE
-16 TSYKK
+16 KS
-21 RSIRI
+21 SNRI
-26 RSDLLLGCFGWGLI
+26 YPDVLVGFFWFMAVICSLGV
-40 GWLALLGSLDLCAQD
+40 SAQD

-67 APLDSKDDSEPKG
+67 VPYDTNSDTESKG
-80 ITYVSLDP
+80 TTYVSLEP
-88 GLKSLFSGEDPK
+88 SLKSLFQGEDPK

-138 NDDGYILTAAHVAG
+138 NEDGYILTAAHVAG

-223 WMSDRPA
+223 WMADRPA

-327 IGTVAPRGPAAKAG
+327 VGTVAPRGPAAKAG

-358 FDRLKEEVDAMV
+358 FDKLKEEVDSMV
-370 PGERVNVE
+370 PGERVNIE

>member
-1 MWRLRGM
+1 MGSTAFRGIGMLRLAKRIVLLSSGLVV
-8 QMLEPTSE
+8 LE
-16 TSYKK
+16 
-21 RSIRI
+21 
-26 RSDLLLGCFGWGLI
+26 LLG
-40 GWLALLGSLDLCAQD
+40 ASLQVRAQD

-60 PSKPRMP
+60 PARPRMS
-67 APLDSKDDSEPKG
+67 APVDRTVDGETKG
-80 ITYVSLDP
+80 ATYVSLDP
-88 GLKSLFSGEDPK
+88 SLNRLFSGEDPK
-100 SLADLKAL
+100 SLTDLKAL
-108 QDQQSKVAAKINQVT
+108 QTQQSKVAAKINQVT

-138 NDDGYILTAAHVAG
+138 NEEGYILTAAHVAG

-173 GVNRDTDAGLVRI
+173 GVNRATDAGLVRI
-186 LKNRDQNNQ
+186 LKTRDENKQ

-210 SGQWCIAGGHPGG
+210 TGQWCIAGGHPGG
-223 WMSDRPA
+223 WVSDRPA
-230 VIRVGRILRVTDST
+230 VIRIGRILAVTDST
-244 IVSDCSLIGGDSG
+244 VVSDCSLIGGDSG

-282 HVPMNVYMDSWDRLA
+282 HVPMNVYMESWDRLA

-312 GVTADRQSDTKNECV
+312 GVTADRQSDTKSECI

-341 IAPGDRIV
+341 IVPGDRIV
-349 RFNGTEINS
+349 RFHNADITN

-378 VLRDGQK
+378 VLRDGKK

>member
-1 MWRLRGM
+1 MLRLAKPFVLFCTG
-8 QMLEPTSE
+8 LVG
-16 TSYKK
+16 
-21 RSIRI
+21 
-26 RSDLLLGCFGWGLI
+26 LGLVGL
-40 GWLALLGSLDLCAQD
+40 GPLGASVQVHAQD

-60 PSKPRMP
+60 PAKPRMS
-67 APLDSKDDSEPKG
+67 APVDRTVDGETKG
-80 ITYVSLDP
+80 ATYVSLDP
-88 GLKSLFSGEDPK
+88 SLNRLFSGEDPK
-100 SLADLKAL
+100 SLTDLKAL
-108 QDQQSKVAAKINQVT
+108 QTQQSKVAAKIHQVT

-138 NDDGYILTAAHVAG
+138 NEDGYILTAAHVAG

-186 LKNRDQNNQ
+186 LKTRDENNQ

-210 SGQWCIAGGHPGG
+210 TGQWCIAGGHPGG
-223 WMSDRPA
+223 WISDRPA
-230 VIRVGRILRVTDST
+230 VIRIGRILAVTDST
-244 IVSDCSLIGGDSG
+244 VVSDCSLIGGDSG

-282 HVPMNVYMDSWDRLA
+282 HVPMNVYMESWDRLA

-312 GVTADRQSDTKNECV
+312 GVTADRQSDTKSECI

-341 IAPGDRIV
+341 IVPGDRII
-349 RFNGTEINS
+349 RFHNAEITN

-378 VLRDGQK
+378 VLRDGKK